1 MSRGSSLPLQSSRR
15 LERKLSRALRLLDD
29 DYERIKSAVADL
41 YRRYSV
47 ATIPVDVFSLARKM
61 GIAIRT
67 YSSYPDLFRLALR
80 GGAPE
85 DGFKANILDGTRS
98 TTVIFYNDTMSRQRI
113 RFTILH
119 EIGHIVLGHK
129 QSSELAEA
137 EANFFAKYAIAPPVL
152 VRCIHPTDYVEIA
165 DAFDISLE
173 CAYFCMGYYAKW
185 LRFSYGDYDYET
197 TIEELF
203 TFVKGGDRILRMKKG
218 A

>member
-1 MSRGSSLPLQSSRR
+1 M
-15 LERKLSRALRLLDD
+15 RLLDD

-47 ATIPVDVFSLARKM
+47 TTIPVDVFSLARKM
-61 GIAIRT
+61 GIVIRP
-67 YSSYPDLFRLALR
+67 YSSCPDLFRLALK
-80 GGAPE
+80 GAVPE
-85 DGFKANILDGTRS
+85 DGFKATVLRGSRY

-137 EANFFAKYAIAPPVL
+137 EASFFAKYAIAPPVL
-152 VRCIHPTDYVEIA
+152 VNYIRPSDYVDIA
-165 DAFDISLE
+165 NAFDISLE
-173 CAYFCMGYYAKW
+173 CAYYSMDYYGKW
-185 LRFSYGDYDYET
+185 LRFSYGYYDYET

-203 TFVKGGDRILRMKKG
+203 TIVDGGERILRMKKG